1 MAQQGN
7 KTRQIDFY
15 VPTVVIDG
23 ANEPD
28 GSDPWVLYATRW
40 AEIKGETGMG
50 RIRAEAS
57 AGGVNTPL
65 NRYSFR
71 INYDKTIDTTMQVR
85 TPEGDR
91 LNVLSVLHDL
101 ARRTYSDIVC
111 EMGGS
116 NG

>member
-1 MAQQGN
+1 MGQGQ
-7 KTRQIDFY
+7 KTREIDIY
-15 VPTVVIDG
+15 KPTIVLDG

-28 GSDPWVLYATRW
+28 GDDPWTLFVTRW
-40 AEIKGETGMG
+40 AEPKGETGMG
-50 RIRAEAS
+50 TIRAAAS

-71 INYDKTIDTTMQVR
+71 INYDRSIDTTMQVR

-91 LNVLSVLHDL
+91 MDIVSVLHDL
-101 ARRTYSDIVC
+101 ARRTYTDIVC
-111 EMGGS
+111 QFGGS